1 MEMKM
6 PKPMDE
12 SYKMLINGKWVDS
25 SDGKTCKS
33 YCPANGEFLAS
44 FPEATQKDV
53 DNAVKAA
60 WKAFDSWKKLAP
72 RSGRLFY

>member
-25 SDGKTCKS
+25 PVTAR
-33 YCPANGEFLAS
+33 PASPIARPMGNFS
-44 FPEATQKDV
+44 PVFRKPP
-53 DNAVKAA
+53 
-60 WKAFDSWKKLAP
+60 KKM
-72 RSGRLFY
+72 